1 MPYFPTDKYMFVK
14 FKRSHLKHKKYD
26 AILKNKDTNR
36 YVNVP
41 FGARG
46 YEQYKDRVPLRLYK
60 KYDHED
66 KTRRINYRAR
76 HAKDINKPYSPSWFS
91 LHYLW

>member
-1 MPYFPTDKYMFVK
+1 MPYFPTDKYTFVK

-41 FGARG
+41 FGAR
-46 YEQYKDRVPLRLYK
+46 EFWTILRAAC
-60 KYDHED
+60 
-66 KTRRINYRAR
+66 AR
-76 HAKDINKPYSPSWFS
+76 S
-91 LHYLW
+91 LGLSTVQS

>member
-46 YEQYKDRVPLRLYK
+46 YEQYKDRSNYTKSMIMRIKQDVPIIEQGVPK
-60 KYDHED
+60 
-66 KTRRINYRAR
+66 I
-76 HAKDINKPYSPSWFS
+76 
-91 LHYLW
+91 

>member
-1 MPYFPTDKYMFVK
+1 MFVK

-46 YEQYKDRVPLRLYK
+46 YHWDYTKSMITKIKQDIPIIGQGMPKIKTSLTPLLGLVYIIYGKRV
-60 KYDHED
+60 
-66 KTRRINYRAR
+66 
-76 HAKDINKPYSPSWFS
+76 
-91 LHYLW
+91 